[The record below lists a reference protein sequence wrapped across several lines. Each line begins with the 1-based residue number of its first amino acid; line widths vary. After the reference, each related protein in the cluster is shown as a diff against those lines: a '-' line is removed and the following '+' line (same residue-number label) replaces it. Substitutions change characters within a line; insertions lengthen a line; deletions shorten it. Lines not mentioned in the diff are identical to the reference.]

1 MRGDKLTRVEAL
13 KSLKPNSEWTWDW
26 DGETDIRD
34 YDKLTWLSSDTKPTE
49 SEIDTELSRLKAD
62 QSISVL
68 REMRNIL
75 LEETDWTQCRD
86 VTLSNDADW
95 KTYRQALRDL
105 PSSSSPKLLD
115 EGGLDPTSV
124 TWPTKP
130 S

>member
-1 MRGDKLTRVEAL
+1 MREDKLTRVEAL
-13 KSLKPNSEWTWDW
+13 KSLKPNSEWAWDW
-26 DGETDIRD
+26 DGETDTRD
-34 YDKLTWLSSDTKPTE
+34 YNKLNWLDSGTKPTE
-49 SEIDTELSRLKAD
+49 AEIDTELSRLKNE
-62 QSISVL
+62 QPLSVL
-68 REMRNIL
+68 RKMRNIL

-124 TWPTKP
+124 NWPTKP

>member
-1 MRGDKLTRVEAL
+1 MSKLTRVQAL
-13 KSLKPNSEWTWDW
+13 KSLKPNSEWAWDW

>member
-1 MRGDKLTRVEAL
+1 MREDKLTRVEAL
-13 KSLKPNSEWTWDW
+13 KSLKPNSEWAWDW
-26 DGETDIRD
+26 DGETDTRD
-34 YDKLTWLSSDTKPTE
+34 YDKLNWLDSGTKPTE
-49 SEIDTELSRLKAD
+49 AEIDTELSRLKAD

-86 VTLSNDADW
+86 VVLSNDADW

-105 PSSSSPKLLD
+105 PSTSTPKLLD

-124 TWPTKP
+124 NWPTKP